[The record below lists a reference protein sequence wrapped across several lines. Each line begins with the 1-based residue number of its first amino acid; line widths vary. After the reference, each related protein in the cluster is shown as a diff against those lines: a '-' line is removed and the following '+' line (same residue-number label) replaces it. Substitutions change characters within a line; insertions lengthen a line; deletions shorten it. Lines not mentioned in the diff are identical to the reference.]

1 MDEEDLV
8 VDVESAAEP
17 TCLDA
22 SDPHV
27 VPPLVQALEHL
38 QLLILIEEAKEDAH
52 GAETFL

>member
-1 MDEEDLV
+1 MLLLICLDEEDLV
-8 VDVESAAEP
+8 VDVESTAEP

-38 QLLILIEEAKEDAH
+38 QLLILIEEA
-52 GAETFL
+52 